1 MRHNARSKDGV
12 NSVITD
18 FFEQH
23 RVRIEQAIRQPGLR
37 HSSVRVSAAPKDEG
51 ERRREPRVEQW
62 QPCSYEASESPGEF
76 SSNTQVGETVALDQ
90 SQEGILLFMDRAPL
104 PTKMLEVHTSQG
116 LGRKTLLV
124 FDVRWVKSVQV
135 PSVGEYFLVGCRR
148 TFGPYHY
155 VQF

>member
-1 MRHNARSKDGV
+1 MIS
-12 NSVITD
+12 D
-18 FFEQH
+18 FFDQH
-23 RVRIEQAIRQPGLR
+23 RVRIEQVVRQPGLR

-62 QPCSYEASESPGEF
+62 KPCSYEASESPDEF
-76 SSNTQVGETVALDQ
+76 SPTTQVGETVALDH
-90 SQEGILLFMDRAPL
+90 SQEGILLLMDRAPM

-124 FDVRWVKSVQV
+124 FDVRWVKPVQV
-135 PSVGEYFLVGCRR
+135 PSVGDYFLVGCRR